1 MIQICTDKQEM
12 TCLKIS
18 KAEILKNYE
27 SWKGGVK
34 RERLI
39 KGIIYEQAKQACT
52 REP

>member
-27 SWKGGVK
+27 SWKGVE

-39 KGIIYEQAKQACT
+39 KGIIYEQVKQACT